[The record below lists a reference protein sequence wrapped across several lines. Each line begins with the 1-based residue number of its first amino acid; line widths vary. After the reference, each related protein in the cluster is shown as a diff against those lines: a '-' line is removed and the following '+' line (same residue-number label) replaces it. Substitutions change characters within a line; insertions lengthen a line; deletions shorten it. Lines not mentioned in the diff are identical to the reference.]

1 MILDEIGEYLSG
13 LSAEVRGKISGDL
26 ESLEK
31 GETETLLIK
40 QFRIIFF
47 RLEGSIYVI
56 DVFKKQS
63 KKTPLRIIERAEK
76 IYRKIIELS

>member
-47 RLEGSIYVI
+47 RLEGSSRV
-56 DVFKKQS
+56 
-63 KKTPLRIIERAEK
+63 KTRSGYSERLA
-76 IYRKIIELS
+76 RC